1 MPQFPIDEDGVPYC
15 PLCNEEASHLHPD
28 AWSVLNEIAC
38 VACGDRL
45 LEDEGE
51 MTIYSSF
58 DAAENAADNAW
69 SEKGLLDD

>member
-1 MPQFPIDEDGVPYC
+1 MPQFPTDEDGIPYC
-15 PLCNEEASHLHPD
+15 PLCNEEAAHFHPD

-45 LEDEGE
+45 LEDECAWP
-51 MTIYSSF
+51 SL